1 MMKPLSAP
9 VGRLLLTS
17 LLLAAALAPA
27 GAQAPA
33 PRLGGSQAR
42 PSTPPAK
49 PGVTSPGAGPVVVVE
64 TVKGTFEFE
73 TYPNEAPKT
82 VERILALIS
91 KRFYNGQRVHRVEPG
106 FVVQMGDPTSRDM
119 TKQDWWGRQGSG
131 TPVGVAEISKLRKH
145 VRGAV
150 SLAHSGNAT
159 RGDSQ
164 FFITLTP
171 QPKLDGQFAVFG
183 KIISGM
189 DVVGKLAVTDRII
202 RVTVRGTS

>member
-1 MMKPLSAP
+1 MMTPRISP
-9 VGRLLLTS
+9 VGRLLLS
-17 LLLAAALAPA
+17 ALLLVAALVPV
-27 GAQAPA
+27 GAQTPA
-33 PRLGGSQAR
+33 PRLGGAQAR

-64 TVKGTFEFE
+64 TAKGTFEFE

-82 VERILALIS
+82 VERILALIA

-131 TPVGVAEISKLRKH
+131 TPIGVAEISKLRKH

-150 SLAHSGNAT
+150 ALAHSGNAT

-183 KIISGM
+183 KVISGM
-189 DVVGKLAVTDRII
+189 DVVSKLAVTDRIV
-202 RVTVRGTS
+202 RVTVRGAS

>member
-1 MMKPLSAP
+1 
-9 VGRLLLTS
+9 
-17 LLLAAALAPA
+17 
-27 GAQAPA
+27 
-33 PRLGGSQAR
+33 
-42 PSTPPAK
+42 
-49 PGVTSPGAGPVVVVE
+49 
-64 TVKGTFEFE
+64 
-73 TYPNEAPKT
+73 
-82 VERILALIS
+82 
-91 KRFYNGQRVHRVEPG
+91 
-106 FVVQMGDPTSRDM
+106 
-119 TKQDWWGRQGSG
+119 
-131 TPVGVAEISKLRKH
+131 
-145 VRGAV
+145 V